1 MTDTRPEVEA
11 APPVAR
17 RDPMTRVIHGRE
29 LVDPYHWL
37 RDRDAPEVR
46 AYLEAENAYTARA
59 MRHTE
64 DLQEELFRQM
74 VGRLKQTDASVP
86 VRVDDYW
93 YYSRTVEG
101 LQYSIRCRKHGSLEA
116 PEEVLLDLNALGDG
130 FLALGAFAV
139 SPDHR
144 LLAYSLNDDGS
155 ESYTLRVVDLE
166 RQEPVGEAIRNT
178 SPSVAW
184 ANDNRTFFY
193 VVRDAA
199 RRPYRAYRQVLG
211 RAAAASELVFEET
224 DARFFVSLFK
234 TRSRRFVGLHTG
246 SNITDEVHF
255 LDADQPEADFR
266 PLVTRRQGVEVDVDH
281 HTDAFYVLTNQDA
294 INFKLMKA
302 PLVARGTEGVMDDWQ
317 EVIPHRP
324 DVQLESIDCFR
335 GHLVVRLR
343 RAGLRQLRI
352 LDLAAGDEH
361 EVGFD
366 EPAYTVAARDNPDFE
381 SRVLRFAY
389 SSLVTPE
396 SIYDYDMT
404 TRISELKKRTQVLGF
419 DRRRF
424 ACERVE
430 ARAADGTRIPISLV
444 YAGELA
450 RDGSRPTLLSAYGA
464 YGASNEPRFVASRL
478 NLLGRGFVFAIAHV
492 RGGGD
497 LGRAWYEDGKLLA
510 KGNTFSDFIAA
521 AEHLIGAGYSSP
533 ERLAIRGG
541 SAGGLLIGAV
551 LNQRPD
557 LFAAAIADVPFVDVL
572 NTMLDHSVPLT
583 VTELEEWGDPREEIY
598 FELIRG
604 YSPYENVATQRYPH
618 LLITA
623 GLNDPRVQYWEPA
636 KWTARLRDLK
646 RGRECLLL
654 KVDLD
659 SGHSGASGR
668 YDALRQE
675 AFRQAFI
682 LDSLPQDSR
691 GA

>member
-1 MTDTRPEVEA
+1 MTEPRPDAEA
-11 APPVAR
+11 VPPVAR
-17 RDPMTRVIHGRE
+17 RDPEIRVIHGQE

-37 RDRDAPEVR
+37 RERDAPEVR
-46 AYLEAENAYTARA
+46 AYLEAENAYSERV

-64 DLQEELFRQM
+64 GLQDELYRQM

-86 VRVDDYW
+86 VRIDDYW

-101 LQYSIRCRKHGSLEA
+101 LQYSIHCRKLGSLEA

-144 LLAYSLNDDGS
+144 LLAYSLNHDGS
-155 ESYTLRVVDLE
+155 ESYTLRICDLE
-166 RQEPVGEAIRNT
+166 RGEAIGEAIGNT
-178 SPSVAW
+178 SPSFAW
-184 ANDNRTFFY
+184 ASDSRTFFY

-211 RAAAASELVFEET
+211 RPAVSAERVFEET
-224 DARFFVSLFK
+224 DERFFVSLFK
-234 TRSRRFVGLHTG
+234 TRSRRFVVLHTG
-246 SNITDEVHF
+246 SNVTSEIHV
-255 LDADQPEADFR
+255 LDADEPGAGFQ
-266 PLVTRRQGVEVDVDH
+266 PLVARRQGVEVDVDH
-281 HTDAFYVLTNQDA
+281 HTDSFYVLTNQDA
-294 INFKLMKA
+294 VNFKLMKA
-302 PLVARGTEGVMDDWQ
+302 PLAAKGAGTDGWQ

-324 DVQLESIDCFR
+324 DVQLEAIDCFR
-335 GHLVVRLR
+335 HHLVVRLR

-352 LDLAAGDEH
+352 LDLDTGGEH
-361 EVGFD
+361 EIGFD

-381 SRVLRFAY
+381 SRVLRFGY

-404 TRISELKKRTQVLGF
+404 TRRRRLKKRTEVIGF

-424 ACERVE
+424 ACERIE

-450 RDGSRPTLLSAYGA
+450 RDGSRPALLNAYGA
-464 YGASNEPRFVASRL
+464 YGTCNEPRFWATRL
-478 NLLGRGFVFAIAHV
+478 NLLERGFVFAIAHV
-492 RGGGD
+492 RGGGE
-497 LGRAWYEDGKLLA
+497 LGRAWYDDGKLLA

-521 AEHLIGAGYSSP
+521 AEHLIAAGYTSS

-583 VTELEEWGDPREEIY
+583 VTELEEWGDPREKAF

-604 YSPYENVATQRYPH
+604 YSPYDNVAAQRYPH

-636 KWTARLRDLK
+636 KWAAKLRDLK
-646 RGRECLLL
+646 QGCERLLL

-659 SGHSGASGR
+659 SGHSGAAGR

-675 AFRQAFI
+675 AFKQAFI
-682 LDSLPQDSR
+682 LDSLR
-691 GA
+691 ML